1 MGTRSGWK
9 AVGALA
15 ACVVT
20 ARSVAAADLLRCQ
33 GPDGRVVYT
42 DDRSVCPESQ
52 PYQPSAT
59 VQQEVSPPTSLD
71 PAAADAH
78 RSRIPE
84 HAREDQADSAQ
95 AAVWRQRK
103 MDKEDELRRATSEY
117 DYLKSYVAFCNRGN
131 YVFTEDDSGIKT
143 QISCRDLGARLAA
156 LDTRV
161 QGLHDYIDRELPDEC
176 RRAGCLPGWLR

>member
-20 ARSVAAADLLRCQ
+20 APSVAAADLLRCQ
-33 GPDGRVVYT
+33 GPDGRMVYT

-52 PYQPSAT
+52 RYQPSAT
-59 VQQEVSPPTSLD
+59 VQQEVSSPASVD
-71 PAAADAH
+71 PAARGRSQGRAKEEQTDA
-78 RSRIPE
+78 
-84 HAREDQADSAQ
+84 AQ

-117 DYLKSYVAFCNRGN
+117 DYLKSYVAFCNHGN
-131 YVFTEDDSGIKT
+131 YVFTEDESGIKT
-143 QISCRDLGARLAA
+143 QVSCRDLGARLAA
-156 LDTRV
+156 LDSRV
-161 QGLHDYIDRELPDEC
+161 QGLQDYLDRGLPDEC